1 MSTSSMRRALG
12 VAAVAT
18 VVIFAPQESFAQ
30 G

>member
-1 MSTSSMRRALG
+1 MSTISMRRALS

-18 VVIFAPQESFAQ
+18 AFSLAPRESFAQ

>member
-1 MSTSSMRRALG
+1 MSMSLRRAFS

-18 VVIFAPQESFAQ
+18 VAIFAPQESFAQ